1 MELLI
6 ILLITILNGVLAMAE
21 TAFVSAR
28 KARLQQL
35 ADEGDERA
43 KIALQMQDDPN
54 RFLSTTQIGITL
66 IGILAGA
73 FGGAT
78 VAGQIAEQIN
88 TLAPAL
94 RPYSQS
100 IALILIVLL
109 TTYLSLV
116 IGELVPKRLALQHP
130 ERITMAI
137 MPAMRVLSVITA
149 PVVRLLGASTN
160 LVLRLIG
167 ARPSDEP
174 PVTEEEIQ
182 ALIRQGIEAGVFE
195 ESEHEM
201 VAGVFSLG
209 DRRVDALMTPRTE
222 MTWLDL
228 DDSLEDNMQKI
239 LSSGHSRFPVGQES
253 LDNIQGMV
261 RAKDLLNR
269 TLSNQPVDL
278 KACLREPLFV
288 PESAAASDV
297 LQQFKKTGKHMAL
310 VISEHGGVEGLVT
323 IYDLLEEIVGDIEAP
338 QATEREDGSWL
349 LDGLMPVDDLK
360 DLFDLKDLPGE
371 DESNYQTLGGFVMAH
386 LGRIPAAGDRFEN
399 SGLSFEVL
407 DMDGRRVDKVLVKP
421 LAPDTPDDE
430 LNPAED

>member
-28 KARLQQL
+28 KARLQQM

-43 KIALQMQDDPN
+43 KVALHMQDDPN
-54 RFLSTTQIGITL
+54 RFLSTSQIGITL

-78 VAGQIAEQIN
+78 VAGQIAEQLN
-88 TLAPAL
+88 ALVPAL
-94 RPYSQS
+94 RPYNQS
-100 IALILIVLL
+100 IALLLIVLL

-116 IGELVPKRLALQHP
+116 IGELVPKRLALQNP
-130 ERITMAI
+130 ERITLAI
-137 MPAMRVLSVITA
+137 MPLMRGLAAVTA

-160 LVLRLIG
+160 IVLRLIG

-174 PVTEEEIQ
+174 PVTEAEIQ
-182 ALIRQGIEAGVFE
+182 ALIREGIEAGVFDEGE
-195 ESEHEM
+195 EEM

-222 MTWLDL
+222 VTWLDVN
-228 DDSLEDNMQKI
+228 DPLEVNLGLI
-239 LSSGHSRFPVGQES
+239 LSSGHSRFPVGQAS
-253 LDNIQGMV
+253 RDDIQGMV

-269 TLSNQPVDL
+269 ALSNQPVDL
-278 KACLREPLFV
+278 KGCLREPLFV

-310 VISEHGGVEGLVT
+310 VIGEHGGVEGLVT

-338 QATEREDGSWL
+338 QATRRDDGSWL
-349 LDGLMPVDDLK
+349 LDGLMPIDDLK

-371 DESNYQTLGGFVMAH
+371 EESNYQTLGGFVMAH
-386 LGRIPAAGDRFEN
+386 LGRIPAAGDAFQWA
-399 SGLSFEVL
+399 GLSFEVL
-407 DMDGRRVDKVLVKP
+407 DMDGRRVDKVLVNR
-421 LAPDTPDDE
+421 LAHPMPDDE

>member
-43 KIALQMQDDPN
+43 KVALQMQDDPN

-78 VAGQIAEQIN
+78 VAGQIAEQLN
-88 TLAPAL
+88 QLVPAL

-100 IALILIVLL
+100 IALVLIVLL

-130 ERITMAI
+130 ERITLAI

-160 LVLRLIG
+160 IVLRLIG

-209 DRRVDALMTPRTE
+209 DRRVDAVMTPRTE

-228 DDSLEDNMQKI
+228 EDALELNLRKI
-239 LSSGHSRFPVGQES
+239 LSSGHSRFPVGQGS

-269 TLSNQPVDL
+269 ALSNQPVDL

-297 LQQFKKTGKHMAL
+297 LEQFKKTGKHMAL

-360 DLFDLKDLPGE
+360 DLFDLKVLPGE

-386 LGRIPAAGDRFEN
+386 LGRIPATADQFEWA
-399 SGLSFEVL
+399 GLSFEVL
-407 DMDGRRVDKVLVKP
+407 DMDGRRVDKVLVKR
-421 LAPDTPDDE
+421 LAPETPDDE

>member
-1 MELLI
+1 MEILI

-43 KIALQMQDDPN
+43 RHTLQMMDDPN

-78 VAGQIAEQIN
+78 IAAQLAEQIN
-88 TLAPAL
+88 RLVPVL
-94 RPYSQS
+94 RPYSAA
-100 IALILIVLL
+100 IGIVVVVLL

-116 IGELVPKRLALQHP
+116 IGELVPKRLALQNP
-130 ERITMAI
+130 ERITLMVI
-137 MPAMRVLSVITA
+137 PPLRVLSSITS
-149 PVVRLLGASTN
+149 PIVRLLGASTN
-160 LVLRLIG
+160 LVLRLLG
-167 ARPSDEP
+167 ARPSNEP

-182 ALIRQGIEAGVFE
+182 ALIRQGIEAGVFDEGE
-195 ESEHEM
+195 EAM

-222 MTWLDL
+222 VTWLDL
-228 DDSLEDNMQKI
+228 GDPPEDSLRKI
-239 LSSGHSRFPVGQES
+239 LDSGHSRFPVGQES

-269 TLSNQPVDL
+269 ALSGQPLNL
-278 KACLREPLFV
+278 KACLLEPLFV

-297 LQQFKKTGKHMAL
+297 LEQFKKTRKHMAL

-323 IYDLLEEIVGDIEAP
+323 IYDLLEEIVGDIETP
-338 QATEREDGSWL
+338 QAKQREDGSWL
-349 LDGLMPVDDLK
+349 LDGLMPVDDFK
-360 DLFDLKDLPGE
+360 DLFDLKNLPGE
-371 DESNYQTLGGFVMAH
+371 EDGNYQTLGGFVMTQ
-386 LGRIPAAGDRFEN
+386 LGRIPAATDHFESN
-399 SGLSFEVL
+399 GLSFEVM
-407 DMDGRRVDKVLVKP
+407 DMDGRRVDKVLVKS
-421 LAPDTPDDE
+421 LAPETPDDDLE
-430 LNPAED
+430 PSTD